1 MLVLN
6 EENYNLAISCFW
18 ETPIEEH
25 RASSFQKLLSVV
37 KLVSHVDTSGTHLV
51 HVQRFALFKLFL
63 QNFIDPFFVRIGKK
77 LITSR
82 QTNHWF
88 DTFRFANSVLEH

>member
-18 ETPIEEH
+18 RRQLKNIEQ
-25 RASSFQKLLSVV
+25 SSFQKLLSVV
-37 KLVSHVDTSGTHLV
+37 KLVSHVDSSGTHLV
-51 HVQRFALFKLFL
+51 HVQRFALFELFL

-82 QTNHWF
+82 QTNH
-88 DTFRFANSVLEH
+88 

>member
-18 ETPIEEH
+18 RRQLKNIEQ
-25 RASSFQKLLSVV
+25 SSFQKLLSVV
-37 KLVSHVDTSGTHLV
+37 KLVSHVDAPGTHLV
-51 HVQRFALFKLFL
+51 HVQRFALFELFL
-63 QNFIDPFFVRIGKK
+63 QNFIDPFLVRIGKK

-82 QTNHWF
+82 QTNH
-88 DTFRFANSVLEH
+88 

>member
-18 ETPIEEH
+18 RRQLKNIEQ
-25 RASSFQKLLSVV
+25 SSFQKLLSVV

-51 HVQRFALFKLFL
+51 HVQRFALFELFL

-82 QTNHWF
+82 QTNH
-88 DTFRFANSVLEH
+88 

>member
-18 ETPIEEH
+18 RRQMKNIEQ
-25 RASSFQKLLSVV
+25 SSFQKLLSVV

-51 HVQRFALFKLFL
+51 HVQKFALFELFL

-82 QTNHWF
+82 QTNH
-88 DTFRFANSVLEH
+88 